1 MGLLLDERMRY
12 LLSDV
17 RRIAPAVRV
26 IDSGHPA
33 FRPWRDPGSYVGA
46 QVIDYAATPFRLQPH
61 HAAVAHLARTAGII
75 R

>member
-26 IDSGHPA
+26 IDSGYPA

-46 QVIDYAATPFRLQPH
+46 QVIEAHAPHHRLQPH
-61 HAAVAHLARTAGII
+61 HAAMAQLARMAGII